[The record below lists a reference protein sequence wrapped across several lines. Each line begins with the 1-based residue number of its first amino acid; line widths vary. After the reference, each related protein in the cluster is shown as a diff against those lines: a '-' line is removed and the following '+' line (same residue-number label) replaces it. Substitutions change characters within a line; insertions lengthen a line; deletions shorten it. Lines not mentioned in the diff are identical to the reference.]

1 MSVNFAKYYDCV
13 VPWEKR
19 LKREIPLLEELAR
32 EAGGRVLV
40 PACGTGVHVVAL
52 AARGFDV
59 LGFDI
64 DEDALVLARAKLAA
78 EEGAIAAISGKAALR
93 ALDMAASGMLGQAFD
108 VAFILGNALPGI
120 SAPGALGAALAG
132 VAGALRPGGVVFT
145 QNLNYDLRWREKTQF
160 FPVLAGQ
167 TEDEDVL
174 LVKFADYGADVIN
187 FHGMYLVRPRA
198 GGAWQSH
205 TRSSRHVPLFRDQL
219 ADILGAAGFADFDF
233 WGDYARSP
241 FDPQKSN
248 DLIVMA
254 RRK

>member
-1 MSVNFAKYYDCV
+1 MGARLAAYYDAV
-13 VPWEKR
+13 VPWEMR
-19 LKREIPLLEELAR
+19 LKREMPLLEELAR
-32 EAGGRVLV
+32 EAGGRLLV
-40 PACGTGVHVVAL
+40 PACGTGGHVVAL
-52 AARGFDV
+52 AAHGFNV
-59 LGFDI
+59 LGFDVDDEALALAQQKI
-64 DEDALVLARAKLAA
+64 DSAAAKIVAS
-78 EEGAIAAISGKAALR
+78 GGKAELKL
-93 ALDMAASGMLGQAFD
+93 LDMSKAGELGPSFD
-108 VAFILGNALPGI
+108 VAFCLGNALPGI
-120 SAPGALGAALAG
+120 SSPGALHATLGG
-132 VAGALRPGGVVFT
+132 VAGALRPGGVFLT

-160 FPVLAGQ
+160 FHVLAGQ

-174 LVKFADYGADVIN
+174 LVKFTDYGADVIN